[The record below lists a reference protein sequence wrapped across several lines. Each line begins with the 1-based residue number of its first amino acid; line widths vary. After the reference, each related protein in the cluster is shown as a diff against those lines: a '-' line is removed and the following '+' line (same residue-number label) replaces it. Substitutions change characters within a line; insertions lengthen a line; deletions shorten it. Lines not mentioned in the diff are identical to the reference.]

1 MTMSNQPFKNLSQI
15 LKEPN
20 EIQSNINRGALPKPH
35 KALENICCKNINRLI
50 FAQLKINSLRNNFE
64 SLQHIINK
72 NIDVHLISETKF
84 DSSFPSVQFHLKGYA
99 NLYRLDRNENSGGTL
114 LYISE
119 DIPSKLLILTYQ
131 LKDFPLK

>member
-1 MTMSNQPFKNLSQI
+1 M
-15 LKEPN
+15 
-20 EIQSNINRGALPKPH
+20 
-35 KALENICCKNINRLI
+35 
-50 FAQLKINSLRNNFE
+50 RNNFE